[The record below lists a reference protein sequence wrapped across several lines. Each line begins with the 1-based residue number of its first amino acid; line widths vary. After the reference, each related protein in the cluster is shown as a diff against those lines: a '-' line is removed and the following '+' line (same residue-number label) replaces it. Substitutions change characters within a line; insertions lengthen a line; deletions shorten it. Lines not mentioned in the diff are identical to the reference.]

1 MGAVDIV
8 VFLEGL
14 AEGMLNEYAVHL
26 DACIDDATHIIEIV
40 EEAFK
45 LLGSGEDKSLLKRIM
60 EAFQALGAA
69 FKYVP
74 DLVAEC
80 GQAGKDISATI
91 SKVILLFSNPT
102 ALVLDIAKNVFWHGI
117 QISGDLWHAVIHFQ
131 NKNYKEAG
139 RDIGD
144 IIYQLILSRV
154 HEKVQQ

>member
-117 QISGDLWHAVIHFQ
+117 
-131 NKNYKEAG
+131 
-139 RDIGD
+139 
-144 IIYQLILSRV
+144 
-154 HEKVQQ
+154 